1 MDWLL
6 FLVGLIVG
14 AFFGAN
20 IAIFVAGMCAAARS
34 GDQIMKSHS

>member
-6 FLVGLIVG
+6 FLGGLVVG

-20 IAIFVAGMCAAARS
+20 IAILVAGMCAAAHNS
-34 GDQIMKSHS
+34 DHVMSSKG

>member
-6 FLVGLIVG
+6 LVGFVVG

-20 IAIFVAGMCAAARS
+20 IAIFVAGMCVAAQN
-34 GDQIMKSHS
+34 GDRFMRPND

>member
-20 IAIFVAGMCAAARS
+20 IAIFVAGMCAAAHS
-34 GDQIMKSHS
+34 GDQIMRSHS